1 MIMPPFLVVRDTCGG
16 YAVQLVGGGGGGGGG
31 GGVGGVGGV
40 GLGTVF
46 CVIHE
51 M

>member
-31 GGVGGVGGV
+31 VGGVG

>member
-16 YAVQLVGGGGGGGGG
+16 YAVQLVGGGGGGGG
-31 GGVGGVGGV
+31 VG

>member
-31 GGVGGVGGV
+31 VG